1 MVEIALGFG
10 LARETLSPA
19 PLLEQLLRKGIGVG
33 IAFRIEPGA
42 WIAVP
47 VPGAADAAAG
57 LEYPRPHPQLAQFV
71 ELIQAGN
78 AGTDDHSIKIQ
89 GRIGVPTI
97 SCRLCHTH
105 RFFSWQRPA
114 PSPSRTTGTSSVH
127 AVESQGAAGQ
137 YLVLRL
143 GYQRPEAVAD
153 HLRRSRK
160 EAVLMR

>member
-1 MVEIALGFG
+1 MSAGDTAVELNIATQIELVGDMVEIALGFG

-33 IAFRIEPGA
+33 IAFGIKPGA
-42 WIAVP
+42 GIAVP

-57 LEYPRPHPQLAQFV
+57 LEYPRPHPQLAQPV

-78 AGTDDHSIKIQ
+78 AGADDYGIKIQ
-89 GRIGVPTI
+89 GRLGVSAI

-114 PSPSRTTGTSSVH
+114 LVP
-127 AVESQGAAGQ
+127 AVQPGPTQ
-137 YLVLRL
+137 FM
-143 GYQRPEAVAD
+143 P
-153 HLRRSRK
+153 
-160 EAVLMR
+160 